1 MKKIIKYLTP
11 ALCLFVLASCS
22 SNSNANNK
30 SNKEEIDYSDDAN
43 YQVTDEEFRNMYNI
57 SGDYSVVYKLS
68 SDNESSVSIPYETL
82 TFKKDDNKMNLEFE
96 YIISS
101 SNKSYYSIINED
113 SSISTVEYNGT
124 SYSYLNYGADVSQM
138 IPKATSYISMDYL
151 VDNKTFD
158 SKSNMYKIT
167 EYPYSDS
174 INIDMNFKFENK
186 KIVYYSM
193 NMKTK
198 SATGSLVKVDFIYKD
213 QTVTI
218 PEDALQL
225 LNGNV
230 LR

>member
-57 SGDYSVVYKLS
+57 SGDYSEVYKLS
-68 SDNESSVSIPYETL
+68 SADGSSVSIPFETI
-82 TFKKDDNKMNLEFE
+82 TFKKDDNKMNLELE

-124 SYSYLNYGADVSQM
+124 SYSYCYGADASKM
-138 IPKATSYISMDYL
+138 IPRSTSYIPMDYL
-151 VDNKTFD
+151 VENKTFD
-158 SKSNMYKIT
+158 SKTNMYKIT
-167 EYPYSDS
+167 DYPYSDS

-218 PEDALQL
+218 PADALQL

>member
-1 MKKIIKYLTP
+1 MKK
-11 ALCLFVLASCS
+11 ALGILLLSTFVITTASCS
-22 SNSNANNK
+22 NTSK
-30 SNKEEIDYSDDAN
+30 KEDYTLDDAN

-68 SDNESSVSIPYETL
+68 SDNGSSFSIPFETL
-82 TFKKDDNKMNLEFE
+82 TFKKDDNKMNLELE

-124 SYSYLNYGADVSQM
+124 SYSYLNYDADVSEM
-138 IPKATSYISMDYL
+138 IPRATSYIPMDYL
-151 VDNKTFD
+151 VENKTFD
-158 SKSNMYKIT
+158 SKTNMYKIT
-167 EYPYSDS
+167 DYPFSDS
-174 INIDMNFKFENK
+174 MNIDMIFKFENK

-218 PEDALQL
+218 PADALQL

>member
-1 MKKIIKYLTP
+1 MKKIIKYLSP

-43 YQVTDEEFRNMYNI
+43 YQVTNEEFRNMYNI

-68 SDNESSVSIPYETL
+68 SDNGSSVSTPFETI
-82 TFKKDDNKMNLEFE
+82 TFKKDDNKMNLELE
-96 YIISS
+96 YLISS
-101 SNKSYYSIINED
+101 SNKTYYSIIKED

-124 SYSYLNYGADVSQM
+124 SYSNCYGLDASQI
-138 IPKATSYISMDYL
+138 IPRATSYISMNYL
-151 VDNKTFD
+151 VENKTFD

-167 EYPYSDS
+167 DYPYSDS
-174 INIDMNFKFENK
+174 VDIDMNFKFENK

-193 NMKTK
+193 NMKNK

-218 PEDALQL
+218 PEAALQL